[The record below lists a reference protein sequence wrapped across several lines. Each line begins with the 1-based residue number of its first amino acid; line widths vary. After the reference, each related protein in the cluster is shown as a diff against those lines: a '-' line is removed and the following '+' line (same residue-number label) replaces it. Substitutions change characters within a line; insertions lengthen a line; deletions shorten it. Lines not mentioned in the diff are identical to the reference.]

1 MAKKASLGVS
11 AESHGAS
18 AIVRL
23 NKLIDA
29 ICEVEI
35 LGLTPVIPHKWSEKS
50 KQMMPGHPDKPLVTQ
65 KKGKRDPK
73 GEAEACVYRLPDGKP
88 GLPATAFKA
97 AILDAC
103 RFFDKPSMKEAKIW
117 FHVIG
122 VGPDQLVPIKGKPIL
137 REDTPRNAN
146 GSADLRYRYAFQEW
160 SATLRIRF
168 MAALTDAASV
178 AALVDAAGRCGV
190 GDWRPSAPKSNTG
203 TFGTWRVQFDKE
215 AKDGN

>member
-11 AESHGAS
+11 AQVQGGS
-18 AIVRL
+18 ALVKL
-23 NKLIDA
+23 NKLVDG

-35 LGLTPVIPHKWSEKS
+35 IGMTPVIPHKWSEKS
-50 KQMMPGHPDKPLVTQ
+50 KSMMPGHPDKPLVTQ
-65 KKGKRDPK
+65 RKGKREPK
-73 GEAEACVYRLPDGKP
+73 VEAEACVYRLPNGKP
-88 GLPATAFKA
+88 GMPATAFKA
-97 AILDAC
+97 AMVDAC

-122 VGPDQLVPIKGKPIL
+122 IGPDQLVEIKGTPIL

-146 GSADLRYRYAFQEW
+146 GSADLRYRYAFQDW
-160 SATLRIRF
+160 KASLRVRF
-168 MAALTDAASV
+168 MAACTDGASV

-203 TFGTWRVQFDKE
+203 TFGTWRVKFDE
-215 AKDGN
+215 GGNDAS